1 MSEILIVGTG
11 AMATLFAAR
20 LSASGCRV
28 TLLGSWQEALEALQ
42 ARGARLAGVGAFPVR
57 AVSDVAA
64 CRGARYA
71 LVLVKSWQTERAA
84 RALASCLARNGLAVT
99 LQNGL
104 GNRET
109 LVAAL
114 GKPRVALGIT
124 TLGATLLEAGLA
136 RLGGE
141 GEIFL
146 EDHPRLPPLV
156 EMLRHAGFT
165 AEIVADAQVLMWRK
179 LIINAAINPL
189 TAILRV
195 PNGALLEIPSARW
208 LMGALTEETAS
219 VACALGLRLDVSAPS
234 QLAEETARR
243 TAQNYSSMLQ
253 DVLRGAPTEID
264 AICGAIAQQGAALGV
279 PTPFNTAMWRL
290 VRAISEKTV
299 SV

>member
-1 MSEILIVGTG
+1 MNEILIVGTG

-20 LSASGCRV
+20 LSAGGCRV
-28 TLLGSWQEALEALQ
+28 TMLGSWREALTALN
-42 ARGARLAGVGAFPVR
+42 ARGARLAGTGAFPVR
-57 AVSDVAA
+57 AVSDVTA

-84 RALASCLARNGLAVT
+84 RALAGCLTRSGLAVT

-109 LVAAL
+109 LAAAL
-114 GKPRVALGIT
+114 GEPRAAFGVAM
-124 TLGATLLEAGLA
+124 LGATLLEAGLA

-146 EDHPRLPPLV
+146 EDRPRISPLV
-156 EMLRHAGFT
+156 EMLRRAGFKV
-165 AEIVADAQVLMWRK
+165 EVVANAQALVWRK
-179 LIINAAINPL
+179 LVVNAAVNPL

-195 PNGALLEIPSARW
+195 PNGALLESASARW
-208 LMGALTEETAS
+208 LMDALAEETAS
-219 VACALGLRLDVSAPS
+219 VARALGVPLDLPAPA
-234 QLAEETARR
+234 QLAEEVARR

-264 AICGAIAQQGAALGV
+264 AICGAVARQGESLGV
-279 PTPFNTAMWRL
+279 PTPFNTSMWRL
-290 VRAISEKTV
+290 VRALSERTT
-299 SV
+299 SI